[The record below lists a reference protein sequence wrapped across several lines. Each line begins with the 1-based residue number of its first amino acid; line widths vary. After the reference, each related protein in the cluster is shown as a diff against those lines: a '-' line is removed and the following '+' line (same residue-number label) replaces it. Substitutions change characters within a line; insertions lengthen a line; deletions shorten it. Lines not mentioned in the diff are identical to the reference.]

1 MDTIDSQVFMRIFFA
16 KLANDLGVK
25 YKIPKVIKKEH
36 FNVFLKNFRMDSISI
51 EYAGNKRYDL
61 FAYYYITIEK
71 TISELLDDYGHFTFG
86 ADKFY
91 LKFCRFD
98 RHRDFIRMFMPYTKM
113 SARLYDEDICYIGD
127 YVNRDKDERVFID
140 GKVFQSDGFLFVH
153 KDYLDKVYMFF
164 KDGDSIRIGVDRLAG
179 ADLATIFSKTS
190 GRSS

>member
-36 FNVFLKNFRMDSISI
+36 FNMFLKNFRMDTISI
-51 EYAGNKRYDL
+51 EYVGKKKYDL

-71 TISELLDDYGHFTFG
+71 TISELLDDYGYFKFG

-98 RHRDFIRMFMPYTKM
+98 RVGDFVRMLMPYTRM
-113 SARLYDEDICYIGD
+113 SARLYDQNVCYIGD
-127 YVNRDKDERVFID
+127 YVNRAKSERVFID
-140 GKVFQSDGFLFVH
+140 GKVFQRDGFLFVH

-164 KDGDSIRIGVDRLAG
+164 KDGDGIRISIDRLANT
-179 ADLATIFSKTS
+179 DLAPVFSKFANY
-190 GRSS
+190 SS

>member
-36 FNVFLKNFRMDSISI
+36 FNVFLKNFRMDNISI
-51 EYAGNKRYDL
+51 EYASNKRYDL
-61 FAYYYITIEK
+61 FAYYYITIGK
-71 TISELLDDYGHFTFG
+71 TISELLDDYGYFTFG

-98 RHRDFIRMFMPYTKM
+98 RHGDFIKMHMPYTKM

-127 YVNRDKDERVFID
+127 YVNKDKNERVFID
-140 GKVFQSDGFLFVH
+140 GKVFQRDGFLFVH

-164 KDGDSIRIGVDRLAG
+164 KDGDGIRISVDRLAS
-179 ADLATIFSKTS
+179 ADLAPIFSKTS

>member
-36 FNVFLKNFRMDSISI
+36 FNVFLKNFRMDNISI
-51 EYAGNKRYDL
+51 EYAGNKKYDL

-71 TISELLDDYGHFTFG
+71 TISELLDDYGYFTFG

-98 RHRDFIRMFMPYTKM
+98 RYGDFIKMHMPYTKI

-127 YVNRDKDERVFID
+127 YVNRDKNERVFID
-140 GKVFQSDGFLFVH
+140 GKVFQKDGFLFVH

-164 KDGDSIRIGVDRLAG
+164 KDSDGIHIDIDRLLEVN
-179 ADLATIFSKTS
+179 LATVFSKFVS
-190 GRSS
+190 QSS